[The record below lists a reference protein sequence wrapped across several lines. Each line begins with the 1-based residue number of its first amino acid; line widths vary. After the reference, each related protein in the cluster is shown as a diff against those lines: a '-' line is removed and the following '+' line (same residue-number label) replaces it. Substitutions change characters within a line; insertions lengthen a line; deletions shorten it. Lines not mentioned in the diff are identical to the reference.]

1 MLWIFVS
8 SLVTKSITFP
18 IILKPRKKNF
28 NLEMKNKILAN
39 FRYENHIWSKIY
51 YYVILKLCENYMENF
66 YPLNYF

>member
-1 MLWIFVS
+1 
-8 SLVTKSITFP
+8 
-18 IILKPRKKNF
+18 
-28 NLEMKNKILAN
+28 MKNEILVN